1 MRRLQEEEEELEEK
15 EKGEWRA
22 SWGREGEEEEERA
35 GAGGESGALRRDEGE
50 GCVSVCLNSTRQR
63 RRRHLGAL
71 HIYTS

>member
-1 MRRLQEEEEELEEK
+1 MEGELGGGWNGEE
-15 EKGEWRA
+15 
-22 SWGREGEEEEERA
+22 EEEEERA
-35 GAGGESGALRRDEGE
+35 GAGGESEALRRDEGE